1 MNSDDTQ
8 PGPEA
13 VSDSEG
19 RDDGARLDSV
29 RRRFLTNAAKAGV
42 LAPVV
47 LTVGSRSAFAVSGNG
62 CSLAGNAGNCTGTV
76 PKTQQPQTG
85 GVNPKP

>member
-8 PGPEA
+8 PG
-13 VSDSEG
+13 SDTPGADDAGAEG
-19 RDDGARLDSV
+19 PRLDSV
-29 RRRFLTNAAKAGV
+29 RRRFLTNAAKVGV

-76 PKTQQPQTG
+76 PNTQVQTG
-85 GVNPKP
+85 GVKPKKN